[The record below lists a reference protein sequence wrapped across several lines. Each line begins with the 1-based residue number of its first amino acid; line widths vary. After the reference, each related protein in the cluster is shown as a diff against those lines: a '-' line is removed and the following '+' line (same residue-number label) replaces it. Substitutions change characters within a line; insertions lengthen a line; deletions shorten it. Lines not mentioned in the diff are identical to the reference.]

1 MANAYAFCCNNERQT
16 PQMFK
21 FKNFQTIKLYPIHKT
36 ASDANFVCVCAI
48 HFGRQKTFSTIK
60 QFSCYIYNVK
70 CICQFL
76 C

>member
-36 ASDANFVCVCAI
+36 ASDANFVCVCVQSI
-48 HFGRQKTFSTIK
+48 LEDKKHLVQ
-60 QFSCYIYNVK
+60 
-70 CICQFL
+70 
-76 C
+76 